1 MKQII
6 KIIIVLTL
14 IINISCNS
22 DENQRE
28 YGKGYNSGWLEM
40 AGYDDDNDSDT
51 DAVFETT
58 INHDEVIKIPV
69 KLNAG
74 TNDNG
79 LKVTY
84 DISLED
90 GFLDDTSILGER
102 TFMIEKDALNDNI
115 EFTPILSSGFYKLK
129 FTLVSTDDGEFQV
142 GLSDDSQPIDFIL
155 NVTNIFYFDAVPV
168 VNYSGTDYVAPEYI
182 AGIAHVGGT
191 TSDYT
196 ISDLWGPHYAFWFTG
211 NPTYDNIPN
220 PGTFTLNADNTISNV
235 EGDYVTSGTGSGTF
249 DPATGNYDI
258 TYTDSVWSGI
268 IHVVLTKQ

>member
-1 MKQII
+1 MKNII
-6 KIIIVLTL
+6 KYIIALTL
-14 IINISCNS
+14 IINVSCDS
-22 DENQRE
+22 DNNNDE
-28 YGKGYNSGWLEM
+28 YGKGYNTGWLEM
-40 AGYDDDNDSDT
+40 SGYGDS
-51 DAVFETT
+51 ASFETT

-155 NVTNIFYFDAVPV
+155 NVTNYNNYDAQPTAFGE
-168 VNYSGTDYVAPEYI
+168 NSPAYVAKIAKIGGTTDQYSVDSAWGPNWVTWATGNPAYEGMFLNAGIITVNTDNTLTITGDYI
-182 AGIAHVGGT
+182 AG
-191 TSDYT
+191 
-196 ISDLWGPHYAFWFTG
+196 
-211 NPTYDNIPN
+211 
-220 PGTFTLNADNTISNV
+220 
-235 EGDYVTSGTGSGTF
+235 TGSMGTF
-249 DPATGNYDI
+249 D
-258 TYTDSVWSGI
+258 SVSGVFDVTFNEADLFNQGFAI
-268 IHVVLTKQ
+268 NTVFTPQQ